1 MFCCSVWWKYGQG
14 KQKNV
19 SIEPVTIASQLTAF
33 RVLLLCIV
41 SMTT

>member
-19 SIEPVTIASQLTAF
+19 SIEPVTIASQLTALPF
-33 RVLLLCIV
+33 FVFSYR
-41 SMTT
+41 